1 MTRGRMS
8 PTRLAAGALVA
19 TMAFTGAGVGA
30 GAAQASASST
40 AGSVIVGKRLGG
52 LTADQWRVI
61 ARTAQASGDS
71 VSAQVAAQA
80 AVRAQGRG
88 GVGTQSLSS
97 IARKLIKA
105 ALKHGR
111 QYLPAKIRP
120 WADRL
125 YDLIDLIDS
134 STELAVST
142 FLISQGIPPD
152 VARATAQWIMF
163 FV

>member
-1 MTRGRMS
+1 M
-8 PTRLAAGALVA
+8 
-19 TMAFTGAGVGA
+19 
-30 GAAQASASST
+30 
-40 AGSVIVGKRLGG
+40 
-52 LTADQWRVI
+52 
-61 ARTAQASGDS
+61 
-71 VSAQVAAQA
+71 
-80 AVRAQGRG
+80 
-88 GVGTQSLSS
+88 GTQSLSS

-134 STELAVST
+134 STELAIST